1 LSVPN
6 HSLILVSL
14 FLIPFQNAI
23 ILTRNIVVVET
34 QKTQTKPN
42 QLIIKDKMDDD
53 HNEDFDKDGKLF
65 PQRLMEILS
74 DPSHG
79 DTIMWCPNGRIFT
92 IIDRQKF
99 ALTVLPK
106 YFGGKEIKY
115 ASFSRKLKRWNFKR
129 VTMKGRGPVS
139 YHHEYFQRDN
149 EALCTQMYCNNIRA
163 KFAVAKSKN
172 DEKKAKTKPSANI
185 NGYSPTMVE
194 VIASN
199 SAVKGVTSRKTSG
212 AGGPKP
218 SQVVS
223 SPAASAPVSSNQAL
237 QRQCQ
242 NLEHIPA
249 AASLGLA
256 GLDPVGLQA
265 RALLLGQAGLGLQDG
280 LGLFPQAN
288 NLARLAQLQ
297 ALTLPNPTQDLYT
310 AMLRRQLA
318 TSTTSPAPQQVPN

>member
-1 LSVPN
+1 
-6 HSLILVSL
+6 
-14 FLIPFQNAI
+14 
-23 ILTRNIVVVET
+23 
-34 QKTQTKPN
+34 
-42 QLIIKDKMDDD
+42 MDDD
-53 HNEDFDKDGKLF
+53 NNEDFDKDGKLF
-65 PQRLMEILS
+65 PQRLMEILC

-115 ASFSRKLKRWNFKR
+115 ASFSRKLKRWNFRR

-163 KFAVAKSKN
+163 KFAVAKTKN
-172 DEKKAKTKPSANI
+172 DEKKAKKKPSANF
-185 NGYSPTMVE
+185 NNYSPTMVE

-212 AGGPKP
+212 AGDPKP
-218 SQVVS
+218 SQVAS
-223 SPAASAPVSSNQAL
+223 SPAVPVLVSSNQAL
-237 QRQCQ
+237 QRQSQ
-242 NLEHIPA
+242 NLASLPG

-256 GLDPVGLQA
+256 GLDPISLQA
-265 RALLLGQAGLGLQDG
+265 RALLLGQGGLGLQDG

-297 ALTLPNPTQDLYT
+297 ALALPNPPQDLYT
-310 AMLRRQLA
+310 SILRRNLA
-318 TSTTSPAPQQVPN
+318 TTTASPAAQQIPN